1 MASDDKSVYLGVWT
15 DWSHGSVKGLTYT
28 TTLQKG
34 GLLVAFLALFVTFTG
49 TCFWSII
56 SFTMHQMLS
65 RQAPQNA
72 TYHQRQA
79 ILRNSGTS
87 GAAAW
92 KLFMLTWAWRKTSLG
107 ASMKASWLSLTVSL
121 ITFCAFAAAGIFSSQ
136 VATSRGG
143 QVLLVGDKCAS
154 YNISLLTPEN
164 QGSFQS
170 WVASSIRSSS
180 NYESSCYSGNASTY
194 SCNNFVQKKLPFTST
209 SGIPCPF
216 PGKNMCKA
224 PNQGLRMDTGYLD
237 SHDDL
242 GMNAPPSDRFLYR
255 AFYDC
260 APVNIE
266 PYLKWNKTG
275 WLWTSRT
282 FLGTDVQGCGRVKGC
297 SQQYTYN
304 LADGYHLGS
313 YKLRTNAFNDG
324 QGDNDPSS
332 WQPIPELQVPNA
344 DIGAFWL
351 EQHGIW
357 YFSSVKDPWFAAE
370 SSSNKSTPIGPRKY
384 YDAGEKV
391 VNTLVCAQQYQFCN
405 PSKELCTAPM
415 GSSTAAT
422 SAASN
427 LFTNTTNEDR
437 FMWNLRA
444 VFNQIGFSE
453 IAKTLKEGALLASDF
468 TNPLG
473 QFGLPDN
480 QWELELKHWFGI
492 MLAALQ
498 GSIVNQA
505 SGPSIPEAATFHS
518 LPTTAGERAACTNQ
532 KIRSD
537 SYTSFNVLGLILI
550 FSIGGLIM
558 LISACLPS
566 LMARI
571 QRKKPFASIEW
582 DANDTLQL
590 QRLAHEAVGA
600 GNWEGTRDDYPRT
613 QRGDLLAVLDTSDPK
628 HPKLKV
634 PPKVESLSD
643 EEQGPTQVEESI
655 HSSLLSVEIPR
666 VSMELSQRFSGRM
679 D

>member
-28 TTLQKG
+28 TTLQQG

-49 TCFWSII
+49 TCFWTIV
-56 SFTMHQMLS
+56 SFTIHQMLS

-92 KLFMLTWAWRKTSLG
+92 KFFLLTWAWRKTNWG
-107 ASMKASWLSLTVSL
+107 ASVKTTLLPFMVSL
-121 ITFCAFAAAGIFSSQ
+121 ISFCAFAAAGIFSSQ

-154 YNISLLTPEN
+154 YNTSLITPQN

-170 WVASSIRSSS
+170 WVASSIRSSA

-194 SCNNFVQKKLPFTST
+194 SCNNFVKKKLPFTST

-216 PGKNMCKA
+216 PGKNMCRA
-224 PNQGLRMDTGYLD
+224 PNQGLRMDTGFLD

-242 GMNAPPSDRFLYR
+242 GMNAPPSERFLYR

-260 APVNIE
+260 APVNTE
-266 PYLKWNKTG
+266 AYTKWNKSST
-275 WLWTSRT
+275 LWTMRS
-282 FLGTDVQGCGRVKGC
+282 FLGTDVQGCGRVRGC

-304 LADGYHLGS
+304 LYDTYHLGS
-313 YKLRTNAFNDG
+313 YKLRTNNLYDTQGENDT
-324 QGDNDPSS
+324 SS

-344 DIGAFWL
+344 DISAFWL
-351 EQHGIW
+351 EQLGIW
-357 YFSSVKDPWFAAE
+357 YFSPVKDPWFAAE
-370 SSSNKSTPIGPRKY
+370 HGSNKSTPVGPKKY

-391 VNTLVCAQQYQFCN
+391 VNALVCAQQYQFCN

-415 GSSTAAT
+415 GSSASAA

-427 LFTNTTNEDR
+427 LFTNSTNEDR

-444 VFNQIGFSE
+444 VFNQIGFTE
-453 IAKTLKEGALLASDF
+453 IANILKEGALLASDF
-468 TNPLG
+468 TTPLG

-505 SGPSIPEAATFHS
+505 SGPSIPEAAPFHS
-518 LPTTAGERAACTNQ
+518 APMTVGERAACSNQ

-550 FSIGGLIM
+550 FSIGSLIM

-566 LMARI
+566 LTARMR
-571 QRKKPFASIEW
+571 RKKPFASIEW
-582 DANDTLQL
+582 DTNDTLQL

-600 GNWEGTRDDYPRT
+600 GDWVGTRDDYPRT
-613 QRGDLLAVLDTSDPK
+613 QQGDLLAVLDTSDPK
-628 HPKLKV
+628 HPRLKV
-634 PPKVESLSD
+634 PPKVNSPID
-643 EEQGPTQVEESI
+643 EEQGSTQVEDSI
-655 HSSLLSVEIPR
+655 HGSLLSVEIPR
-666 VSMELSQRFSGRM
+666 VSMELSQRFSGRLN
-679 D
+679 

>member
-28 TTLQKG
+28 TTLQQG

-49 TCFWSII
+49 TCFWTIV
-56 SFTMHQMLS
+56 SFTIHQMLS

-92 KLFMLTWAWRKTSLG
+92 KFFLLTWAWRKTNWG
-107 ASMKASWLSLTVSL
+107 ASVKTTLLPFMVSL
-121 ITFCAFAAAGIFSSQ
+121 ISFCAFAAAGIFSSQ

-154 YNISLLTPEN
+154 YNTSLITPQN

-170 WVASSIRSSS
+170 WVASSIRSSA

-194 SCNNFVQKKLPFTST
+194 SCNNFVKKKLPFTST

-216 PGKNMCKA
+216 PGKNMCRA
-224 PNQGLRMDTGYLD
+224 PNQGLRMDTGFLD

-242 GMNAPPSDRFLYR
+242 GMNAPPSERFLYR

-260 APVNIE
+260 APVNTE
-266 PYLKWNKTG
+266 AYTKWNKSST
-275 WLWTSRT
+275 LWTMRS
-282 FLGTDVQGCGRVKGC
+282 FLGTDVQGCGR
-297 SQQYTYN
+297 
-304 LADGYHLGS
+304 
-313 YKLRTNAFNDG
+313 
-324 QGDNDPSS
+324 
-332 WQPIPELQVPNA
+332 PISELQVPNA
-344 DIGAFWL
+344 DISAFWL
-351 EQHGIW
+351 EQLGIW
-357 YFSSVKDPWFAAE
+357 YFSPVKDPWFAAE
-370 SSSNKSTPIGPRKY
+370 HGSNKSTPVGPKKY

-391 VNTLVCAQQYQFCN
+391 VNALVCAQQYQFCN

-415 GSSTAAT
+415 GSSASAA

-427 LFTNTTNEDR
+427 LFTNSTNEDR

-444 VFNQIGFSE
+444 VFNQIGFTE
-453 IAKTLKEGALLASDF
+453 IANILKEGALLASDF
-468 TNPLG
+468 TTPLG

-505 SGPSIPEAATFHS
+505 SGPSIPEAAPFHS
-518 LPTTAGERAACTNQ
+518 APMTAGERAACSNQ

-550 FSIGGLIM
+550 FSIGSLIM

-566 LMARI
+566 LTARMR
-571 QRKKPFASIEW
+571 RKKPFASIEW
-582 DANDTLQL
+582 DTNDTLQL

-600 GNWEGTRDDYPRT
+600 GDWVGTRDDYPRT
-613 QRGDLLAVLDTSDPK
+613 QQGDLLAVLDTSDPK
-628 HPKLKV
+628 HPRLKV
-634 PPKVESLSD
+634 PPKVNSPID
-643 EEQGPTQVEESI
+643 EEQGSTQVEDSI

-666 VSMELSQRFSGRM
+666 VSMELSQRFSGRLN
-679 D
+679 